1 MGYTPKR
8 KSVHSGGGKGLGLQ
22 GTIAFV
28 IETTGWT
35 LDYIKKLILSDFYY
49 VIEGLNIVGEKRE
62 QDMKK
67 QGSGSSGKGGKF
79 EVNSLSQLKNMPGVK
94 TIKNRVK

>member
-1 MGYTPKR
+1 VGYTPKR

-35 LDYIKKLILSDFYY
+35 LDYIKKLLLFDFYY

-67 QGSGSSGKGGKF
+67 HSGSSGKGGKF

>member
-1 MGYTPKR
+1 MGYAPKR
-8 KSVHSGGGKGLGLQ
+8 KSVHSGKELGLQ

-35 LDYIKKLILSDFYY
+35 LDYIKSLIVSEFYY
-49 VIEGLNIVGEKRE
+49 VIEGLNMVGERRE

-67 QGSGSSGKGGKF
+67 HSGNRNKL
-79 EVNSLSQLKNMPGVK
+79 EVNSLSQLQHMPGVK
-94 TIKNRVK
+94 TIRKKR